1 MTGQPPRAVVVTAAV
16 LRASG
21 RSSGPLLTLLAPI
34 EPWTIRVSHVEGC
47 WHLLVCV
54 PQRYHLNKAI
64 LYAAFDKT
72 FFLDLCAGGCCSPI
86 TETS

>member
-47 WHLLVCV
+47 WYLPVCV
-54 PQRYHLNKAI
+54 PQPYQLNNANRLFWQNCIKVEKRDYQA
-64 LYAAFDKT
+64 
-72 FFLDLCAGGCCSPI
+72 
-86 TETS
+86 